1 MQIGVD
7 PKVDYAFKRV
17 FGHENNTD
25 ILCSLLNAVLNP
37 PADQRLVSAQV
48 LNPFL
53 DQDTDDDKLAILDI
67 KARDQLGRLY
77 NIEMQMRSVRFLRE
91 RILYYW
97 TRKSPKHFQHPRP
110 SMKH

>member
-48 LNPFL
+48 
-53 DQDTDDDKLAILDI
+53 
-67 KARDQLGRLY
+67 
-77 NIEMQMRSVRFLRE
+77 
-91 RILYYW
+91 
-97 TRKSPKHFQHPRP
+97 H
-110 SMKH
+110 